1 MELLVRIES
10 VKDLVEVARVDLD
23 IIAQHL
29 GLSRSMAGLKVR
41 QIRPVFLD
49 EIPKLTEAINSTE
62 RVEVTEADVVDLFG
76 GKERIKVRGYL
87 EQG

>member
-1 MELLVRIES
+1 MEFSVIIES

-23 IIAQHL
+23 TISQHL

-49 EIPKLTEAINSTE
+49 EIPKLTEAINSTN
-62 RVEVTEADVVDLFG
+62 RVAVTEEEVVELFG
-76 GKERIKVRGYL
+76 GEESIKVRGYL
-87 EQG
+87 KAG